1 MRMYDIIQ
9 KKRDGEALSTQEII
23 EFVRGYTDGKIPDY
37 QASALLMAIYLNGMT
52 AAETVALTQAMADSG
67 DRADLTK
74 FGTLSVDKHS
84 SGGVGDKTTL
94 IVAPIVASLGGKVAK
109 MSGRGLGHTGGTV
122 DKLAA
127 IDGCRTELP
136 ADLFLK
142 QVQQIGVA
150 VVGQSGNFTPADK
163 KLYALRDVTATV
175 ESIPLIA
182 SSIMSKKLA
191 AGAHNIVLDVKVGN
205 GAFMK
210 SEQDAAALA
219 TQMVQIGKS
228 CGRNT
233 AALVTDMNCPLGYA
247 VGNALEVREAIAV
260 LQGASGGRLRQLCVA
275 LAAEMVSLTLEKSTE
290 QATQLVEQ
298 ALQSGA
304 AFKKFRE
311 WMAAQGDPSWEA
323 LPENLPLSEKQLLFR
338 AKRDGFISSM
348 DTQQIG
354 LAAMKLGAGRERLE
368 DSIDYGAGIQF
379 YKNYGDAVQC
389 GEPIAT
395 LYTAQDS
402 RLAPAAALLE
412 AAISIKDERP
422 QPRPLIYRV
431 ID

>member
-37 QASALLMAIYLNGMT
+37 QVSALLMAIYLNGMT

-67 DRADLTK
+67 ERADLTK

-127 IDGCRTELP
+127 IDGYRTELP

-182 SSIMSKKLA
+182 SSIMSKKIA
-191 AGAHNIVLDVKVGN
+191 AGAHNIVLDVKIGN

-210 SEQDAAALA
+210 NEQDAMALA

-260 LQGASGGRLRQLCVA
+260 LQGVSGGRLRQLCVA
-275 LAAEMVSLTLEKSTE
+275 LAAKMVSLTLEKSTE
-290 QATQLVEQ
+290 LTTLMVEQ

-304 AFKKFRE
+304 AFGKFQE
-311 WMAAQGDPSWEA
+311 WMAAQGGTSWKA
-323 LPENLPLSEKQLLFR
+323 LPKNLPLSGKQLLIR
-338 AKRDGFISSM
+338 AKRDGFISAM

-379 YKNYGDAVQC
+379 YKNYGDAVQR

-402 RLAPAAALLE
+402 RLALAAALLE
-412 AAISIKDERP
+412 AAICITDGRP